1 MPGQIYYQTTTLPGG
16 TAGQIQIAGGPSAG
30 MTGTTLDAL
39 FAALP
44 TSEPVA
50 TGVAWNNAGTI
61 KLSSGIPPVVTD
73 QPDDASADEG
83 DTATFTVA
91 ATNATSY
98 QWQRQEGGSGAFA
111 NISGATSSSYTTG
124 VLSIAAD
131 NADVYRCYIVGPGGN
146 VTSNSAILTVE
157 DPDWGAFRVAAG
169 ITDATQKSAGNT
181 LVVALKAGGF
191 WTRMVALYPFLGGSA
206 SSHKYNL
213 KDPRDLDAAKRLEF
227 VDAGGSF
234 THSSNGALPAGGA
247 YAKTFVDFNTDLPA
261 YSLAWGVYNR
271 TATAP
276 SSDEMLIGQGTGF
289 AGPHIDIYSTNRID
303 AATAQQNTAG
313 SPLTTTVTGVSG
325 ALTGLIGFSLYG
337 FNNAR
342 IYRGATALTT
352 NVTTRWEYWSNSTP
366 AANRQSYLWANN
378 GNGTAGNKATRQF
391 AFAFVG
397 YGMTDAQ
404 WSAFNTIVTAFQTAL
419 GRNV

>member
-1 MPGQIYYQTTTLPGG
+1 MSGTIYYQTTTLPGG
-16 TAGQIQIAGGPSAG
+16 TAGQIQIAGGPSSG

-50 TGVAWNNAGTI
+50 TGVAWNNSGTI
-61 KLSSGIPPVVTD
+61 KLSPGIPPVVTD
-73 QPDDASADEG
+73 QPDDVSANEG
-83 DTATFTVA
+83 ATATFSLT

-98 QWQRQEGGSGAFA
+98 QWQKQEGGSGSFG

-124 VLSIAAD
+124 TLSIASD
-131 NADVYRCYIVGPGGN
+131 NADVFKCVVTGPGGTT
-146 VTSNSAILTVE
+146 TSNSAILTVE
-157 DPDWGAFRVAAG
+157 DADWGAFRVVAG
-169 ITDATQKSAGNT
+169 ITDATQKAAGNT

-227 VDAGGSF
+227 VEAGGSF

-247 YAKTFVDFNTDLPA
+247 YAKTFVDFNNDLPQ

-276 SSDEMLIGQGTGF
+276 SADEILIGQGTGF

-303 AATAQQNTAG
+303 AATNHQNTAG
-313 SPLTTTVTGVSG
+313 SPLTTTITGVSG

-337 FNNAR
+337 FASAR
-342 IYRGATALTT
+342 IYRAATALAT
-352 NVTTRWEYWSNSTP
+352 NTTTRWGHWAITSP

-378 GNGTAGNKATRQF
+378 GNGTAGNKATRQY
-391 AFAFVG
+391 AFAFIG